1 MPTYDTDLELL
12 WSQTSPREGATFLPV
27 PVLDVRQETGQA
39 DGVFRHGLLRL
50 RGAGALLTIAA
61 VGIAAGPLGCADK
74 GAPEQ
79 VADSF
84 AEAYFREMNQEKA
97 KEYTAL
103 GASAMLDAELKDVAQ
118 VRKEGYIPGDSQADV
133 TIRRGE
139 ATQRDKRLRFPYEIV
154 VKAGGVERVQ
164 DADIELSQIQGQ
176 WKVVRIGFQSR

>member
-1 MPTYDTDLELL
+1 VGE
-12 WSQTSPREGATFLPV
+12 TFLPV

-39 DGVFRHGLLRL
+39 GGVFRRGLLRFP
-50 RGAGALLTIAA
+50 APPALLTIVAL
-61 VGIAAGPLGCADK
+61 GIAAGPLGCADK

-79 VADSF
+79 VADGF

-103 GASAMLDAELKDVAQ
+103 GASAMLDAELRDVAQ
-118 VRKEGYIPGDSQADV
+118 VRKEGYNPSEAQADV

-139 ATQRDKRLRFPYEIV
+139 PTHRDQRIRFPYEIV
-154 VKAGGVERVQ
+154 VKADGVERTQ

-176 WKVVRIGFQSR
+176 WKVVRIGFHSR

>member
-1 MPTYDTDLELL
+1 M
-12 WSQTSPREGATFLPV
+12 GATFLPV

-39 DGVFRHGLLRL
+39 AGVFRQGILRFPV
-50 RGAGALLTIAA
+50 AGALLAIAA
-61 VGIAAGPLGCADK
+61 AGITAGPLGCADK

-97 KEYTAL
+97 KEFTAL
-103 GASAMLDAELKDVAQ
+103 GASAMLDAELRDVAQ
-118 VRKEGYIPGDSQADV
+118 VRKEGYNPSEAQADV

-139 ATQRDKRLRFPYEIV
+139 PAHRDQRIRFPYEIV

-164 DADIELSQIQGQ
+164 DADIELSRIQGQ